1 VTPRQE
7 AATSVGV
14 DPEEMAQRT
23 ITRSNLYG
31 FLAAIYRVEPTAD
44 LLRQIKHPSLLEA
57 LVNVGVTLEKDFLGA
72 PEEQLLFELAVEY
85 TRVFIGPGKH
95 ISPHESVH
103 TQGHDESLWGRS
115 TVAVKV
121 FIESV
126 SIEFRPDYHG
136 MPDHI
141 SVELELMQKFTEA
154 EANAWQRGD
163 YAEATM
169 WLQLEQEFT
178 DSHLARWVPGFCDQV
193 VEQAELSF
201 YREMAM
207 VTKQVLEMERKQIER
222 LAQQNRL
229 HSLLHD

>member
-1 VTPRQE
+1 MTAPHG
-7 AATSVGV
+7 AATGV
-14 DPEEMAQRT
+14 DVDQEEMAQT
-23 ITRSNLYG
+23 AITRSNLYG

-44 LLRQIKHPSLLEA
+44 LLRQIKHPQFLEA
-57 LVNVGVTLEKDFLGA
+57 LVNVGVTLEKDFLDA
-72 PEEQLLFELAVEY
+72 PEEQLLSELAVEY
-85 TRVFIGPGKH
+85 TRLFIGPGKH

-103 TQGHDESLWGRS
+103 TQGHDESLWGRT
-115 TVAVKV
+115 TVAVKD

-126 SIEFRPDYHG
+126 SVEFRPDYHG

-169 WLQLEQEFT
+169 WLQLEQEFINN
-178 DSHLARWVPGFCDQV
+178 HLARWVPAFCEQIV
-193 VEQAELSF
+193 GQAEVSF

-207 VTKQVLEMERKQIER
+207 VTKQLLEMEKKQLEG
-222 LAQQNRL
+222 LVKKHRL
-229 HSLLHD
+229 H